1 MAKCR
6 DLEDGVLQ
14 VSLHPLHAGN
24 TLVTSE
30 PEPNVTFAHKT
41 YLKIGFD

>member
-6 DLEDGVLQ
+6 YLEDGVLQ

-30 PEPNVTFAHKT
+30 PELNVTLAHET
-41 YLKIGFD
+41 GLKSFD